1 MILDAA
7 SRAIAQ
13 ILSAPFR
20 MILLKTLA
28 LTLGMLV
35 ALWLG
40 LWWLFDTAV
49 MPWLGSLLPGLP
61 GWVAWFGTFAGIAA
75 GLGLAALVAL
85 MIAPATALVASL
97 FLDDAAA
104 LVEARDYPADAPGVA
119 LPPMTSLVLSLKF
132 FVVVV
137 IGNIVAL
144 LLLLVPGVNILAFFV
159 VNAYLLGREFFEF
172 AAMRLRPQADARVMR
187 RRHSGTVFGAG
198 LLIAAFMSVPLVNLA
213 TPLFACALMVHLH
226 KALSAR
232 EGQSVVGAAAR
243 R

>member
-1 MILDAA
+1 MILDSA
-7 SRAIAQ
+7 SRALAQ

-28 LTLGMLV
+28 LTLGMLIV
-35 ALWLG
+35 LWLG
-40 LWWLFDTAV
+40 LWWLFDTVV
-49 MPWLGSLLPGLP
+49 MPWLASFLPGLP
-61 GWVAWFGTFAGIAA
+61 GWVAWIGTFAGIAT
-75 GLGLAALVAL
+75 GIGLAALVAL

-104 LVEARDYPADAPGVA
+104 LVEARDYPADRPGVA
-119 LPPMTSLVLSLKF
+119 LPPLTSILLSLKF
-132 FVVVV
+132 FLVVVV
-137 IGNIVAL
+137 GNIVAL
-144 LLLLVPGVNILAFFV
+144 LLLLVPGINILAFFV
-159 VNAYLLGREFFEF
+159 VNAYLLSREFFEF
-172 AAMRLRPQADARVMR
+172 AAMRLRPQADAREMR

-232 EGQSVVGAAAR
+232 EG
-243 R
+243 